1 MMRWIMKMAY
11 RELRRQRRR
20 WIWTIAAIAIGTAAV
35 SGVAALAQ
43 ALRADIDHQIKSL
56 LGADVM
62 VSARQ
67 PFSTSAERLIDSID
81 GERADEVMFASMMLA
96 KKSGGSRLIQVRA
109 ISGQYPFYGTIE
121 TDPPDAAVTYREG
134 RRALVDD
141 AVMIQYGL
149 QPGDTIRLG
158 LQDFMIAGSIKR
170 MPGQAA
176 AVSLVS
182 PPVII
187 PGSYLASTQLI
198 RRGSR
203 VTYRSYLRVETS
215 GVDLRSLKDRLRGD
229 NVSLESA
236 DDRRAAL
243 GRAFD
248 NVAVFLQLIG
258 LMAFVLACV
267 SIGSALNAYVR
278 ERWSDIAILRC
289 LGTGWKPAMGIFLFQ
304 LAGLSAAGA
313 ALGILAG
320 AGIQTILPSVVSTF
334 LPVAVSGTVQWPTIA
349 GIGLLT
355 WLMTMT
361 VSLIPLLPIRRISPL
376 SSLRTT
382 VELNNGRDYLQW
394 AIAVVVLIGFSFI
407 LAMVMGTFARALV
420 FVVGVIA
427 ILLILVVLSR
437 SLTRLAKIMSRFKF
451 STAWKYAVSNLYRP
465 GNQTRV
471 MMVTIGLCVLM
482 IGLIGLL
489 DRGLVEQIALS
500 DEGRQP
506 NMVLFDIQTDQVDDV
521 GERISEMGFHVL
533 QRVPIVTMRLTA
545 IGGRSMDDIRQDSTT
560 DVPRWVGEFRSTYRD
575 SLIETE
581 TLIAGRLREPTD
593 SVWISMEESIARL
606 LDVTV
611 GDRLDFD
618 VQGVPVTT
626 YVGSLREV
634 NWRRVQPNFYI
645 VFPSSVLE
653 SAPQFYAMV
662 THVSSAEMSARLQRT
677 LVQSFPN
684 ISIIDLRLILQTVE
698 KVLQQLKWVIQ
709 FMSLFTVAVA
719 VVILGSAVW
728 TARFGRIKDSVVL
741 RTIGASRGMIVRMT
755 AGEFLIMTM
764 AASIAGS
771 LLAHVAA
778 AFILNLIFDTA
789 TVSGWDWTTGT
800 VLATVMIVVSLGLGL
815 NRGVLTQSPL
825 DVIRSEY

>member
-1 MMRWIMKMAY
+1 MIRWMLRMAY

-20 WIWTIAAIAIGTAAV
+20 WLWTIAAIAIGTAAIG
-35 SGVAALAQ
+35 GVAALSR
-43 ALRADIDHQIKSL
+43 ALREDIDVQVKSL

-62 VSARQ
+62 LSARQ
-67 PFSTSAERLIDSID
+67 PFSDSADRLIDSM
-81 GERADEVMFASMMLA
+81 GAERADEVMFASMMMA

-109 ISGQYPFYGTIE
+109 ISGHYPFYGTIE
-121 TDPPDAAVTYREG
+121 TDPPEAAENYREG
-134 RRALVDD
+134 NRALVDD
-141 AVMIQYGL
+141 AVMVQYGL
-149 QPGDTIRLG
+149 QTGDTVQLG
-158 LQDFMIAGSIKR
+158 LQDFAIAGSIKR

-187 PGSYLASTQLI
+187 PHSYLESTQLI

-203 VTYRSYLRVETS
+203 VTYRSYLRMETS
-215 GVDLRSLKDRLRGD
+215 DVDLKSVKDRLSTD
-229 NVSLESA
+229 NISVETA

-258 LMAFVLACV
+258 LIAFILSCV
-267 SIGSALNAYVR
+267 SIGSAVHAYIR
-278 ERWSDIAILRC
+278 ERWADIAILRC
-289 LGTGWKPAMGIFLFQ
+289 LGSSWKSAMGIFLLQ
-304 LAGLSAAGA
+304 LAGLSAGGVLA
-313 ALGILAG
+313 GILAG
-320 AGIQTILPSVVSTF
+320 AGIQMILPTVVSAF
-334 LPVAVSGTVQWPTIA
+334 LPVVLSGTVQWATIV

-355 WLMTMT
+355 WILTLT
-361 VSLIPLLPIRRISPL
+361 VSLIPLVPIRRISPL
-376 SSLRTT
+376 SSLRAT
-382 VELNNGRDYLQW
+382 VELDNRRDYLQW
-394 AIAVVVLIGFSFI
+394 AIAVWVLIGFSI
-407 LAMVMGTFARALV
+407 ALATVMGTWIRAGA
-420 FVVGVIA
+420 FVVGVMTV
-427 ILLILVVLSR
+427 LLILSILSR
-437 SLTRLAKIMSRFKF
+437 SLTRAAKALSRFRF
-451 STAWKYAVSNLYRP
+451 STSWKYAVANLYRP

-471 MMVTIGLCVLM
+471 MMMTIGLCVLM

-506 NMVLFDIQTDQVDDV
+506 NMVLFDIQTDQVDTV
-521 GERISEMGFHVL
+521 SRRISGMGFPVL
-533 QRVPIVTMRLTA
+533 QRVPIVTMRLIA
-545 IGGRSMDDIRQDSTT
+545 VRGRSLDDIRRDSTS
-560 DVPRWVGEFRSTYRD
+560 DLPRWVGEFRSTYRD

-581 TLIAGRLREPTD
+581 TLIAGQLRKPSD
-593 SVWISMEESIARL
+593 SVWISMEEGIARQ

-618 VQGVPVTT
+618 IQGVPMAT

-645 VFPSSVLE
+645 VFPTSVLE

-662 THVSSAEMSARLQRT
+662 THVPSAETSALLQRT

-684 ISIIDLRLILQTVE
+684 VSIIDLRLILQTVE

-728 TARFGRIKDSVVL
+728 TARFGRIKDSVLL
-741 RTIGASRGMIVRMT
+741 RTIGAQRAMIVRMT
-755 AGEFLIMTM
+755 AGEFLIMTV

-771 LLAHVAA
+771 LLAHAA
-778 AFILNLIFDTA
+778 SAFILNLIFDTA
-789 TVSGWDWTTGT
+789 SVNGWDWTTGT
-800 VLATVMIVVSLGLGL
+800 VLATIGIVVSVGLGL
-815 NRGVLTQSPL
+815 NRGILTHPPL